1 MRLVSQHSDS
11 YHKYFTISE
20 SVSLLAF
27 HIYKTVYGSMKTA
40 AQKLHKYVKKLPY
53 IPIFHVS
60 FFSHYFSK
68 TILLKLLLV
77 TTFPLRFYIAGGYP
91 DACAFYGNEIH

>member
-1 MRLVSQHSDS
+1 MGLVSKHSDS
-11 YHKYFTISE
+11 YHKYLTISE
-20 SVSLLAF
+20 SMSLLAF
-27 HIYKTVYGSMKTA
+27 HTYKTVYGSMKTSA
-40 AQKLHKYVKKLPY
+40 RVLHKYVKKWTYFPF
-53 IPIFHVS
+53 FHVS

-77 TTFPLRFYIAGGYP
+77 TTIAGGYP